1 MTQAGS
7 HFLFALLISALAG
20 SPRPAAELRPAPA
33 PERPK
38 SSRPNAAALSPGPP
52 GGSPCGCGP
61 GAPPSRMAKASSFSM
76 PAISLSCCAKKAAAG
91 SSSPAP
97 ATPFPS
103 AGPPG
108 APAGAPNGSSSAM
121 TAQLDRSDTKAEA
134 NRPQADT
141 ASGSGHCWQQLPQ
154 DEREEGE
161 GESGSPASISGWV
174 GEPLKEQPIRGQ
186 ELPNQLAKRRSPG
199 DNS

>member
-1 MTQAGS
+1 MTQTGS
-7 HFLFALLISALAG
+7 HFLFELKASAR
-20 SPRPAAELRPAPA
+20 SPSSAEEHRPECAR
-33 PERPK
+33 K

-108 APAGAPNGSSSAM
+108 APVGAPNGSNSAM
-121 TAQLDRSDTKAEA
+121 TAQVNCSDTEAET
-134 NRPQADT
+134 NRPIRRYPAQQRT
-141 ASGSGHCWQQLPQ
+141 LCWRLLPE
-154 DEREEGE
+154 DEREVGE
-161 GESGSPASISGWV
+161 GGSGKPASISGWV
-174 GEPLKEQPIRGQ
+174 GEPQKEQPIRKW
-186 ELPNQLAKRRSPG
+186 ELPNQLAKGRSPG